1 MLPMNRLV
9 SMRSSRATL
18 FRMVGAVAGGAGVAA
33 SSFLA
38 TATLLRTEGHVAFGL
53 FAFSQVAIALGYGI
67 SNALLGAPLSVA
79 LNAPDKLAAAV
90 IGSSFRFVNL
100 LVCGIGGLLLALVMW
115 RLGASSLE
123 AVLYGVSGLAHWLR
137 WFLRSQA
144 NAEHRH
150 SAVMRSDGVY
160 SIVSTLGIG
169 TLWILSASIET
180 VVSLLMIAA
189 ALGCAVI
196 GKSSLSAGLGG
207 GVEPFAQEF
216 KRNGRHALVGVLST
230 ELTANA
236 HSYLVTLLLGP
247 AAFAPL
253 AAAQL
258 LFRPIGVVIM
268 SITQF
273 ERPRFS
279 AMLQAGRVTDALRG
293 GRVFSF
299 VLGAGWLANAL
310 LAWFALELFMG
321 YFTHAGYDPDGLVI
335 AVVLSSLVMS
345 LRCIRAPASALMQAN
360 GSFKPL
366 SNATVISGLLS
377 LPIVYGLICTTRV
390 EWSIAG
396 LVFAEV
402 VCVLLILRAARRIF
416 QADLVPSREVTV
428 GQS

>member
-1 MLPMNRLV
+1 MSDLA
-9 SMRSSRATL
+9 SMRKYYTTL
-18 FRMVGAVAGGAGVAA
+18 LRMVAAVAGGAGVAA

-38 TATLLRTEGHVAFGL
+38 TATLLRTESHTGFGL

-79 LNAPDKLAAAV
+79 LNAPDKLAVRAIA
-90 IGSSFRFVNL
+90 SSFRLVNL
-100 LVCGIGGLLLALVMW
+100 LVCAIGGLSLAMVMW
-115 RLGASSLE
+115 RLGASPLE
-123 AVLYGVSGLAHWLR
+123 SVLYGVSGLVHWVR

-150 SAVMRSDGVY
+150 RAVMHSDGVY
-160 SIVSTLGIG
+160 SAFSILGVAS
-169 TLWILSASIET
+169 LWFLSPSIQG
-180 VVSLLMIAA
+180 VVSLQLVAA

-196 GKSSLSAGLGG
+196 GKSSVSGGWGG
-207 GVEPFAQEF
+207 GIRPFAHEF

-236 HSYLVTLLLGP
+236 HSYLVTLLMGP

-273 ERPRFS
+273 ERPRLS
-279 AMLQAGRVTDALRG
+279 AMLQAGRVAEALRG
-293 GRVFSF
+293 GRVFSV
-299 VLGAGWLANAL
+299 VLGVAWLANAL
-310 LAWFALELFMG
+310 LAWLTLDMLMS
-321 YFTHAGYDPDGLVI
+321 YFISDGFEPEGLTI
-335 AVVLSSLVMS
+335 AVVLSSLVMA

-360 GSFKPL
+360 SSFKPL
-366 SNATVISGLLS
+366 SMATIVSGVFS
-377 LPIVYGLICTTRV
+377 LPIVYVLINTTRV

-396 LVFAEV
+396 LVFAEM
-402 VCVLLILRAARRIF
+402 VCVLLILRSARRVF
-416 QADLVPSREVTV
+416 QAEPALSREVTV
-428 GQS
+428 GQA